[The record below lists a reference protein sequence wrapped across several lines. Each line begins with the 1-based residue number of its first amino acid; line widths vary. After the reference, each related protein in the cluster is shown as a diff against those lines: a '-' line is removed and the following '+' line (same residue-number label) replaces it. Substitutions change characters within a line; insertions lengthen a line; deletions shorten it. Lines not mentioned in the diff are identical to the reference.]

1 MKRKNIIIL
10 SLIILSICAPEASA
24 QGWLNKALKKIDN
37 VSKKVDEGLNKLNGD
52 SNTETTV
59 KEPATNSNP
68 TGADIKCSN
77 PKLNIQFESC
87 IRDGRLT
94 VLTYYIINNG
104 SDLKINYLGRSTM
117 PSKQTNTSI
126 YDSEGKQYK
135 WTDLTF
141 GDERYNG
148 TEWLAPVILPEGIKV
163 KCTLVLRDVSKTAK
177 QIKRATITGWDFV
190 LQFNNVPILTVNE
203 ILNKDKIVFK
213 KENPAVGSQTKL
225 DEKLAIE
232 SVSITEN
239 NTQIRILF
247 EAPQNSTYGADA
259 PVFQSDAGINA
270 NGQSYAL
277 LNAFGVT
284 KHYSYASDYKLNP
297 GKSAYVDLIFEKIP
311 KTTEVFDINFGNL
324 FWKSVRLVEAGALNV
339 PRTQGVLSLNDT
351 YNQHDNRKRMT
362 AAERTAL
369 KINSIKNA
377 DFNIKWTNNQLSA
390 GKTIYKGKEG
400 KLQTV
405 LFIEKENAVD
415 EYLVSYNASGNVV
428 DCIRIASIRAYG
440 GDRGEGIIEGSI
452 VKSAADSFSEDSES
466 TTWTSYRITPELKF
480 VQIK

>member
-10 SLIILSICAPEASA
+10 SLIILSICAPEATA

-177 QIKRATITGWDFV
+177 QIKRATITGWDMW
-190 LQFNNVPILTVNE
+190 LHVPYSILRLSSWRMNQQE
-203 ILNKDKIVFK
+203 IWMWRQVKPSLNCCTISA
-213 KENPAVGSQTKL
+213 NPAH
-225 DEKLAIE
+225 
-232 SVSITEN
+232 
-239 NTQIRILF
+239 R
-247 EAPQNSTYGADA
+247 
-259 PVFQSDAGINA
+259 
-270 NGQSYAL
+270 
-277 LNAFGVT
+277 
-284 KHYSYASDYKLNP
+284 
-297 GKSAYVDLIFEKIP
+297 
-311 KTTEVFDINFGNL
+311 
-324 FWKSVRLVEAGALNV
+324 
-339 PRTQGVLSLNDT
+339 
-351 YNQHDNRKRMT
+351 
-362 AAERTAL
+362 
-369 KINSIKNA
+369 
-377 DFNIKWTNNQLSA
+377 
-390 GKTIYKGKEG
+390 
-400 KLQTV
+400 
-405 LFIEKENAVD
+405 
-415 EYLVSYNASGNVV
+415 
-428 DCIRIASIRAYG
+428 
-440 GDRGEGIIEGSI
+440 
-452 VKSAADSFSEDSES
+452 
-466 TTWTSYRITPELKF
+466 
-480 VQIK
+480 